1 MAHPRQA
8 TLWSTVAHPSC
19 HGAGDD
25 EEGLE
30 ELELPNEASG
40 EVGMSR
46 GEASLSAARFWEGLL
61 RERHEQLVRQD
72 EAAVQEHWQDQPL
85 HENQV
90 SPMLDPAG
98 SLLLLLLSPSLSAL
112 LPLMLLPLMPLL

>member
-1 MAHPRQA
+1 MVDPGRY
-8 TLWSTVAHPSC
+8 
-19 HGAGDD
+19 GAGDD

-72 EAAVQEHWQDQPL
+72 EAAVREHWQDQPL
-85 HENQV
+85 HDNQV

-98 SLLLLLLSPSLSAL
+98 SLLLLLLLLLLSPSLSL
-112 LPLMLLPLMPLL
+112 LLTLMLLLLLMRPL